1 MELILR
7 FLIKISSLNRPI
19 ALVTLKILKLLNKNR
34 GYFKIGNNIMF
45 LDFLDPIDRKII
57 INKKYEENEISTLRR
72 LTKDFSANY
81 FFDIGANNGYYSLKF
96 AEFYDS
102 IKVIAFEPNNEAYF
116 KFKKTIDLNQNLSK
130 KITLHNFGLSD
141 KNSTEK
147 MRSKVKYG
155 YIQTGG
161 STIHDGKEFDDVEIY
176 EANFKVA
183 DEILNI
189 KNSNLIFKIDVEGHE
204 LHVLKGLKQIINQNN
219 CVIQIEIFNKNFE
232 IVNQYLIDNKFEQ
245 LNVEIYNSNY
255 FYSKILK

>member
-102 IKVIAFEPNNEAYF
+102 IKVIAFEPNM
-116 KFKKTIDLNQNLSK
+116 KL
-130 KITLHNFGLSD
+130 
-141 KNSTEK
+141 
-147 MRSKVKYG
+147 
-155 YIQTGG
+155 
-161 STIHDGKEFDDVEIY
+161 
-176 EANFKVA
+176 
-183 DEILNI
+183 ILN
-189 KNSNLIFKIDVEGHE
+189 
-204 LHVLKGLKQIINQNN
+204 LKKQ
-219 CVIQIEIFNKNFE
+219 
-232 IVNQYLIDNKFEQ
+232 
-245 LNVEIYNSNY
+245 
-255 FYSKILK
+255 